1 MFLISWYLIIVIDGI
16 GFRLFFLKVLIY
28 VILLYK
34 IKDNVI

>member
-1 MFLISWYLIIVIDGI
+1 MFLISWYLIIVIDEI
-16 GFRLFFLKVLIY
+16 GFSLFFLKVLIY

>member
-1 MFLISWYLIIVIDGI
+1 MFVISWYLIIVVDEI
-16 GFRLFFLKVLIY
+16 GFSLFFLKVLIY

>member
-1 MFLISWYLIIVIDGI
+1 MFVISWYLIIVIDGI
-16 GFRLFFLKVLIY
+16 GFSLFFLKVLIY

>member
-1 MFLISWYLIIVIDGI
+1 MFVISWYLIIVIDEI
-16 GFRLFFLKVLIY
+16 GFSLFFLKVLIY

>member
-16 GFRLFFLKVLIY
+16 GFSLFFLKVLIY